1 VSAPE
6 LAYLDSSAFVKLV
19 HAEPETPALVAALG
33 GVVRLIASEILEV
46 EALRATRRG
55 GGATDAAHAQLAG
68 VRLLP
73 LSNEIR
79 ARASELE
86 PPSLRS
92 LDAIHLATALSLG
105 SRLEVLYT
113 YDARM
118 SLAAR
123 EAGLDARAPG

>member
-1 VSAPE
+1 VPAAE
-6 LAYLDSSAFVKLV
+6 LVYLDSSAFVKLV
-19 HAEPETPALVAALG
+19 VAEPETQALLAALA
-33 GVVRLIASEILEV
+33 GVIRLTASEILEV

-55 GGATDAAHAQLAG
+55 GGALEVAQAQLEG

-73 LSNEIR
+73 LTTEVR
-79 ARASELE
+79 AQASELE

-105 SRLEVLYT
+105 SRLEAFYT

-123 EAGLDARAPG
+123 DAGLDVQAPE

>member
-1 VSAPE
+1 MC
-6 LAYLDSSAFVKLV
+6 
-19 HAEPETPALVAALG
+19 ALP
-33 GVVRLIASEILEV
+33 IS
-46 EALRATRRG
+46 
-55 GGATDAAHAQLAG
+55 QLAG

-79 ARASELE
+79 ARAAELE

-105 SRLEVLYT
+105 SRLEALYT

-118 SLAAR
+118 SLAVSA
-123 EAGLDARAPG
+123 AGLDARAPG